1 MNDKANTVN
10 TPNTAIENTSLI
22 NNNIIRPKY
31 LKNKSIVYKSSN
43 YVRDLLGEG
52 K

>member
-1 MNDKANTVN
+1 MSNTANT
-10 TPNTAIENTSLI
+10 TAQTAIETASLI
-22 NNNIIRPKY
+22 NNGIIKPKY